1 MGCGTRV
8 PPSGSVPLRNGPPKL
23 GHDRISRGPRPSNDV
38 PSDMPPPL
46 TALEQRLFER
56 LEAAMMDSD
65 LGGDLESIAMLAAV
79 NDERSR
85 LGKARVTLRDVQ
97 EAERAALGHVDY
109 PYQFVKRGAELV
121 HEAVLAKP
129 A

>member
-1 MGCGTRV
+1 M
-8 PPSGSVPLRNGPPKL
+8 
-23 GHDRISRGPRPSNDV
+23 
-38 PSDMPPPL
+38 MPAPL

-65 LGGDLESIAMLAAV
+65 LGGDLESVAMLAAV

-85 LGKARVTLRDVQ
+85 LGKASISLQDVQ
-97 EAERAALGHVDY
+97 EAERPALGHVDY
-109 PYQFVKRGAELV
+109 PYRFARHCGELV
-121 HEAVLAKP
+121 QGEALLAKP